1 MNLQWYGFSSYFKEM
16 YLKILADHP
25 VYSHYTYGTIALVA
39 LFLFICTFEYP
50 QAASQTWFSQSAG
63 SVKSFLG
70 DSVRP
75 SASVSYIFPSSS
87 SSRPLGKIYLTRE
100 RERERKKKKASRQL
114 AVCARSFL
122 SGRRRVAQEIRWN
135 FAQNGKRAAGVL
147 GYANSE
153 IRDFMNDKASGWPP
167 HRRKEGPTTRWKKTG
182 TTGKRSEAS
191 ERASEPV
198 TAWPY
203 N

>member
-1 MNLQWYGFSSYFKEM
+1 MELSHSLLYSSLYAHSNIRRLH
-16 YLKILADHP
+16 LKLDSLSWS
-25 VYSHYTYGTIALVA
+25 V
-39 LFLFICTFEYP
+39 
-50 QAASQTWFSQSAG
+50 G

-75 SASVSYIFPSSS
+75 SARVTFFSSPRHRVHSEKYI
-87 SSRPLGKIYLTRE
+87 RRE
-100 RERERKKKKASRQL
+100 KERGRKKRQL
-114 AVCARSFL
+114 AVCTRSFL

-153 IRDFMNDKASGWPP
+153 IRDFMNDKTSGWAASSSKG
-167 HRRKEGPTTRWKKTG
+167 RSDNAMEKDRDIGKE
-182 TTGKRSEAS
+182 SQAS
-191 ERASEPV
+191 QRTSEPV